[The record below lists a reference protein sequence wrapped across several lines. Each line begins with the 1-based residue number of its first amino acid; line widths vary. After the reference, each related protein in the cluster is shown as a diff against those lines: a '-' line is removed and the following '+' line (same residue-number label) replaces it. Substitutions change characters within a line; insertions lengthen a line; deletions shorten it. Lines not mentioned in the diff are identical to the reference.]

1 MIDVGMIVI
10 ASLFGIACAMV
21 FLWMLSI
28 LLDDRRARSMAKHHI
43 EMIGFYRKLVS
54 SGVDP
59 EREGLFRR
67 HIEEHQAELRRLT

>member
-1 MIDVGMIVI
+1 MAYAVVMGIVV
-10 ASLFGIACAMV
+10 AA
-21 FLWMLSI
+21 
-28 LLDDRRARSMAKHHI
+28 DRDAREEREHHQ